1 MRLRGY
7 FIWRVAFN
15 NYFAIFAK
23 SKKHK
28 QNIGMIQSAL
38 LSTLNDSIY
47 TLIICLA
54 LIAIWCIIRYVME
67 KDITLKDIGF
77 IIIAIF
83 IFKIEEITFP
93 PTIII
98 VAEAIF
104 VFLCLSA
111 LATTIYSYNKI
122 VKINDKTEED
132 IKNRQK
138 LINRITVLIIIML
151 TAIPV
156 IFSSWGSSLLGKY
169 DFSKILGELDY
180 GNFVKNGA
188 ITALFTSLL
197 SLYADNLLH
206 RITTPIHI
214 YSDIKDIEKFCLYLR
229 PFSTDNNR
237 EERRICKT
245 LKNLFPVYAIGDPN
259 KVLQPNGAERIYVTD
274 KVWKKAVKEMTERS
288 KLTVIRIGKTDGA
301 LWELS
306 LLAQPYLINKVIFI
320 SYSLEDFELFKE
332 KIATPLRITVKCK
345 FPAKGALALYLDSV
359 ENEFKFYTINS
370 GKDIN
375 EMLNDYLDSHPE
387 LDKIYTEELELR
399 KHNFKYMFNKDR
411 IPESVR
417 KSLNWGIVSPIVNM
431 RHWPIMAWIMFFAII
446 FISGSVFKSMVPAY
460 IYFLALFFFGNR
472 IEWAAGAWSS
482 PKIFLQKQYRE
493 AKIIW
498 GSIILGTIYSTTHIF
513 LHIYI
518 NYL

>member
-1 MRLRGY
+1 
-7 FIWRVAFN
+7 
-15 NYFAIFAK
+15 
-23 SKKHK
+23 
-28 QNIGMIQSAL
+28 MIQSTL
-38 LSTLNDSIY
+38 LSTSNDSTY

-83 IFKIEEITFP
+83 IFNIEEITFP

-122 VKINDKTEED
+122 VKINDKTDED

-169 DFSKILGELDY
+169 DFSKILREVQY
-180 GNFVKNGA
+180 EQFVYNGA
-188 ITALFTSLL
+188 KMALFASVL
-197 SLYADNLLH
+197 SLYADNLLR

-237 EERRICKT
+237 EEKRICKT
-245 LKNLFPVYAIGDPN
+245 LKYLFPVYAIGDPN

-288 KLTVIRIGKTDGA
+288 KLTVIRIGKTDGT

-332 KIATPLRITVKCK
+332 MIATPLNITVKCK
-345 FPAKGALALYLDSV
+345 FPIKGALALYLDSV
-359 ENEFKFYTINS
+359 ENEFKSYTINS
-370 GKDIN
+370 NKDVN

-399 KHNFKYMFNKDR
+399 NHYLKYMFNKDR
-411 IPESVR
+411 IPECVR
-417 KSLNWGIVSPIVNM
+417 KSLNWGIVSPIINM
-431 RHWPIMAWIMFFAII
+431 RHWPITAWIMFF
-446 FISGSVFKSMVPAY
+446 FILFLAFLFKSLVIVY
-460 IYFLALFFFGNR
+460 IYLLALFILGNR
-472 IEWAAGAWSS
+472 IEWAVGAWSS

-498 GSIILGTIYSTTHIF
+498 GSIILGTIYSTIHIF